1 MKVKKTQRAAFHLG
15 NRLNGTKPK
24 ATYGVFNGETQVGF
38 VVDGSIGGWDAYA
51 MNGKSRLNGYTCSTL
66 AQLKAVLA
74 AK

>member
-24 ATYGVFNGETQVGF
+24 ATYGVFSGETQVGF

-51 MNGKSRLNGYTCSTL
+51 MSGKSRLNGYTCSTL